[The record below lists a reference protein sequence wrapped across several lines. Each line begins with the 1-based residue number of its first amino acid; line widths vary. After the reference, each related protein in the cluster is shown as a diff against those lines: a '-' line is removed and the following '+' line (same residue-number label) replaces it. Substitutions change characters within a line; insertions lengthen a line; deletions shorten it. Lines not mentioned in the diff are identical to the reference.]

1 MTEGVTD
8 KDEIDR
14 AMSLAIAELCR
25 HGGSEAQ
32 VEALRQQ
39 FKALA
44 DDEDNTDKLIP
55 G

>member
-1 MTEGVTD
+1 MTN
-8 KDEIDR
+8 KAEIDR
-14 AMSLAIAELCR
+14 AMSLAIAELRR
-25 HGGSEAQ
+25 HGGTEAD

-44 DDEDNTDKLIP
+44 DDEDNSKPIP